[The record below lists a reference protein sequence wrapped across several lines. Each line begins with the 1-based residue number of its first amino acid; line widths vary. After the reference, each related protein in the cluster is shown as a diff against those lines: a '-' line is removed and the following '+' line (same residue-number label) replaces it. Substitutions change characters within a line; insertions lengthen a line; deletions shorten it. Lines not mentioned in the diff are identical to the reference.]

1 MSCSVKTHY
10 RYKQYELPAQLLFIM
25 QTKEAS
31 MMVRMVLNVKAPC
44 QKYTKTRE
52 SSSSVDSD
60 SRDVT
65 ELSVVFIW
73 SFNRE

>member
-1 MSCSVKTHY
+1 
-10 RYKQYELPAQLLFIM
+10 M

-31 MMVRMVLNVKAPC
+31 KTLRKVVNAEVPLK
-44 QKYTKTRE
+44 KYTKTRE

-65 ELSVVFIW
+65 ELSVVFIL
-73 SFNRE
+73 SFNRK